1 MIDEVDKFLRMI
13 YTMTL
18 SFDEK
23 KEKLNG
29 DKLQINYIRACLNN
43 SPTRK
48 VIFKRCILNQS

>member
-1 MIDEVDKFLRMI
+1 MINEVDKFLRMI

-29 DKLQINYIRACLNN
+29 DKLQINYI
-43 SPTRK
+43 
-48 VIFKRCILNQS
+48 

>member
-1 MIDEVDKFLRMI
+1 MIDEVDKFSRMI

-48 VIFKRCILNQS
+48 VILERCILNQS

>member
-18 SFDEK
+18 NFDEK

-29 DKLQINYIRACLNN
+29 DKLQINYIRA
-43 SPTRK
+43 
-48 VIFKRCILNQS
+48 FE